1 MFLLCTRFTCWS
13 WACIVDNIPIVN
25 GALVVV
31 LLGVKAFCF
40 VCSVLL
46 DLPFILERRL
56 PKRFCSGGFSTCFAL
71 EVSLFRGAERFKKEF
86 KRLNMP
92 NLSIKSP
99 QKTRKFT
106 LKSKKIIA
114 INLLLIY
121 NICYIILLTIIF
133 GDYLNVSD
141 TIRSFL

>member
-13 WACIVDNIPIVN
+13 WACIVDNIPKVN
-25 GALVVV
+25 GAFLVV
-31 LLGVKAFCF
+31 LSGLTAFCLGR
-40 VCSVLL
+40 SALL
-46 DLPFILERRL
+46 ELPFMVDRRL
-56 PKRFCSGGFSTCFAL
+56 PKRFCSGGFSTCFRL
-71 EVSLFRGAERFKKEF
+71 EVSLFRGEERFKKEF

-99 QKTRKFT
+99 QKTRKIT

-133 GDYLNVSD
+133 GDCLNVSD